1 MQLASEIAQLAA
13 SAESCKLFREAVLDQ
28 LAHVVAFDAAV
39 FHALSPRV
47 PLQTAAVRGLD
58 AAVIGASMKHWDQW
72 AVELGRFRDFGV
84 KNGGVATDRDALP
97 AHGRARSIFERAFGS
112 QQRARAA
119 TFVHLIVRGRIV
131 SAVILVRWQSLPF
144 SEADVR
150 RLRAVAP
157 TIAIG
162 DALHQSLDR
171 AERATVPSV
180 LRCHDQRLTPRQREI
195 VELIALG
202 HTNAAIGSSF
212 GRSANTVRNQLADAM
227 RRLGAANRADVVRLA
242 VLR

>member
-1 MQLASEIAQLAA
+1 MNLGSELAHLAA
-13 SAESCKLFREAVLDQ
+13 RADTCRAFREAVLDQ
-28 LAHVVAFDAAV
+28 LAGEVAFDAAV

-47 PLQTAAVRGLD
+47 PFQTAAVRGLD
-58 AAVIGASMKHWDQW
+58 PAVIGASMKHWDQW

-97 AHGRARSIFERAFGS
+97 VRGRARSIFERAFGG
-112 QQRARAA
+112 QQRAKAA
-119 TFVHLIVRGRIV
+119 AFVHLIVRERIV
-131 SAVILVRWQSLPF
+131 SALILVRWKNLPF
-144 SEADVR
+144 NEAEVR
-150 RLRAVAP
+150 KLRAVAP
-157 TIAIG
+157 TIAIA
-162 DALHQSLDR
+162 DALHQSLDQ

-195 VELIALG
+195 VELAALG
-202 HTNAAIGSSF
+202 HTNQAIASSL
-212 GRSANTVRNQLADAM
+212 GRSTNTVRNQLAEAM